1 MARAF
6 TRSLT
11 GRISA
16 RLDDVERGIMLQ
28 LVDQLTEFLEPEPD
42 PDGTT
47 GTTIDPL
54 AVELGLDDLPSWP
67 TGSQVNPSRPV
78 DPAEA
83 RLFPDAYAADPQAS
97 ADFRRFTENSL
108 REAKLT
114 NAAVVRS
121 TLERS
126 GSKVQLSDGEA
137 QAWLMTL
144 NDLRLAL
151 GARLEIVEEGDAE
164 RLARLPED
172 DPRSDTLAVYDFLTW
187 LQDSLVN
194 ALG

>member
-28 LVDQLTEFLEPEPD
+28 LVDQLIEFLEPEPT
-42 PDGTT
+42 PDQAESTAV
-47 GTTIDPL
+47 DPL
-54 AVELGLDDLPSWP
+54 AVELGLEDLPSWP
-67 TGSQVNPSRPV
+67 SGAEQAPSRPV

-83 RLFPDAYAADPQAS
+83 RLFPDAYADDQQAS
-97 ADFRRFTENSL
+97 ADFRRFTENTL
-108 REAKLT
+108 REGKLT

-126 GSKVQLSDGEA
+126 GSKVQLTDGEA
-137 QAWLMTL
+137 KAWLMTL

-151 GARLEIVEEGDAE
+151 GARLEIVEEGDTE
-164 RLARLPED
+164 RLARLPQD
-172 DPRSDTLAVYDFLTW
+172 DPRSETLAVYDFLTW
-187 LQDSLVN
+187 LQESLVT
-194 ALG
+194 ALR